1 MSVRQWREE
10 PKQQRH
16 LRRGLGVHRSHKLS
30 EGDLTIPEEQ
40 ALPVRAKPE
49 GKMRDH
55 GLVKGI
61 EAARHRGH

>member
-1 MSVRQWREE
+1 MSAGQWREE

-16 LRRGLGVHRSHKLS
+16 LRRGLGVRRSHELS

-55 GLVKGI
+55 VAGEGN
-61 EAARHRGH
+61 